1 MGYEAVIGLEIH
13 TELLTSTKMFSSAP
27 LGYGERANSAIN
39 EIDLAMPGVLPSV
52 NKQAVRY
59 GVYLAQALG
68 CEIDPILRFDR
79 KHYFYS
85 DLPKG
90 YQITQDTHP
99 LGKNGSFDIYVNET
113 KKSIRINRLHLEED
127 TAKQTHED
135 TKTLID
141 FNRAGTPLVEI
152 VTEADFRDG
161 KSAAAFVDGIR
172 LLVIY
177 LGVSD
182 GKMAE
187 GSLRCDVNISIRK
200 KGTET
205 FGTKVEVKNLN
216 SISNVEKAIDYE
228 FKRQVDLVTNNE
240 TVISETRRFDESTQ
254 STQLMRKKDG
264 VVDYR
269 YYRDANIPM
278 THIPLEIL
286 NDTHGETPVHRLER
300 YVDDLNLSFYDAN
313 VLVRDKEISDYFDSM
328 IQAGGD
334 VRIVTNWITQEL
346 LSALDKKGDISLSE
360 YLPQK
365 HFMKFIDLL
374 NKKEISSRQAKEVF
388 SKMLGGND
396 PLKIVKESN
405 MTQVSDEAV
414 ITAWIEEAIA
424 ANPRAVEDHRKG
436 LPSAQKF
443 ITGQVMRISKGQA
456 NPQFT
461 NMLVVKL
468 LDKAL

>member
-1 MGYEAVIGLEIH
+1 MKYEAVIGLEIH
-13 TELLTSTKMFSSAP
+13 TELLTKTKMFSSAP

-39 EIDLAMPGVLPSV
+39 EVDLAMPGVLPSV

-59 GVYLAQALG
+59 GVYLAKALG

-99 LGKNGSFDIYVNET
+99 LGKNGHFDIYVGDLKQT
-113 KKSIRINRLHLEED
+113 VRINRLHLEED

-187 GSLRCDVNISIRK
+187 GSLRCDVNISIREL
-200 KGTET
+200 GSHS
-205 FGTKVEVKNLN
+205 FGTKVEIKNLN
-216 SISNVEKAIDYE
+216 SISNVEKAIEYE
-228 FKRQVDLVTNNE
+228 FNRQVELVSQGKD
-240 TVISETRRFDESTQ
+240 VISETRRFDESSQTTQ
-254 STQLMRKKDG
+254 IMREKDG

-278 THIPLEIL
+278 TYIPLEIL
-286 NDTHGETPVHRLER
+286 NDSHGETPVNRLDRFMNE
-300 YVDDLNLSFYDAN
+300 LGLSFYDAN
-313 VLVRDKEISDYFDSM
+313 VLVRDKEISDYFDTM
-328 IQAGGD
+328 IKEGAD
-334 VRIVTNWITQEL
+334 AKVVTHWITQEL
-346 LSALDKKGDISLSE
+346 LSSIHKKGQISLAE

-365 HFMKFIDLL
+365 HFMKFIELL

-388 SKMLGGND
+388 ALMLGGKD

-405 MTQVSDEAV
+405 MTQVSDEA
-414 ITAWIEEAIA
+414 IIIAWIEEAIA

-461 NMLVVKL
+461 NMLVVKM